1 MGGYGMNYRGLDL
14 NQLVSLQVLLDERH
28 VTRSAEQ
35 LGITQPAMSASLA
48 RLRTLFDDQLLVRS
62 PQGLMRTP
70 RAEQLHEQ
78 LGRMMAIVEQITS
91 TPVGF
96 EPSTSQRSF
105 SLIGT
110 DFVEVILLPQLSAV
124 LAKEAPSI
132 EIIFKGPDPKSIE
145 GAMAAGS
152 LDIAIGYLPE
162 APNALI
168 KSTLFREPFVCIA
181 RRGHPAL
188 QDGVLSLDRFVEMQH
203 VQALMKDGTMYAAAI
218 DTALAN
224 HGLVRKVALWQPSFF
239 ALPHVVERTDLIG
252 TVPKRVGVHAAENLA
267 IEIYEVPLPLPQ
279 PEFALY
285 WHERSRDDLGHRWL
299 RDRIA
304 ALMRVQSD

>member
-1 MGGYGMNYRGLDL
+1 MRSRTVRICNQRAAGALSPNADHWSGHAIGRSIRRLTPKPRG
-14 NQLVSLQVLLDERH
+14 SR
-28 VTRSAEQ
+28 
-35 LGITQPAMSASLA
+35 
-48 RLRTLFDDQLLVRS
+48 
-62 PQGLMRTP
+62 
-70 RAEQLHEQ
+70 
-78 LGRMMAIVEQITS
+78 
-91 TPVGF
+91 
-96 EPSTSQRSF
+96 
-105 SLIGT
+105 
-110 DFVEVILLPQLSAV
+110 
-124 LAKEAPSI
+124 PSI
-132 EIIFKGPDPKSIE
+132 AALTRAGHIFKGPDPKSIE

-168 KSTLFREPFVCIA
+168 RSTLFREPFVCIA

-267 IEIYEVPLPLPQ
+267 IEIYEVPLPAAPAGIRALLARAQ
-279 PEFALY
+279 PGRFGTSLAARPNRGALS
-285 WHERSRDDLGHRWL
+285 HSPSIGTFLGNFSP
-299 RDRIA
+299 A
-304 ALMRVQSD
+304 T

>member
-1 MGGYGMNYRGLDL
+1 
-14 NQLVSLQVLLDERH
+14 
-28 VTRSAEQ
+28 
-35 LGITQPAMSASLA
+35 
-48 RLRTLFDDQLLVRS
+48 
-62 PQGLMRTP
+62 
-70 RAEQLHEQ
+70 
-78 LGRMMAIVEQITS
+78 
-91 TPVGF
+91 
-96 EPSTSQRSF
+96 
-105 SLIGT
+105 
-110 DFVEVILLPQLSAV
+110 
-124 LAKEAPSI
+124 
-132 EIIFKGPDPKSIE
+132 
-145 GAMAAGS
+145 MAAGS
-152 LDIAIGYLPE
+152 LDIAIGSLPE

-168 KSTLFREPFVCIA
+168 KSTLFSEPFVCIA

-239 ALPHVVERTDLIG
+239 ALPHVVERTDLIS

-267 IEIYEVPLPLPQ
+267 IEIHEVPLPLPQ